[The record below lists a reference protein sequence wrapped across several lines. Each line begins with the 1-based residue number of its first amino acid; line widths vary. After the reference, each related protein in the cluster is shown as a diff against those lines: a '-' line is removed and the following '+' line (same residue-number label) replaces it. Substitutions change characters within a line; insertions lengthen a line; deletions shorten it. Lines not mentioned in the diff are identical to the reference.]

1 MSHSTLSSHAT
12 QRRRCIALVGGGVVL
27 AATPLAGC
35 SSGLPAAAVQAWSA
49 PPAPGADLRHWM
61 LAHALLAPNPHNR
74 QPWLADLRRAGE
86 ITLVCDGER
95 LLPETDPYGRQ
106 VLIGCGAFLELAVI
120 AAAERGV
127 RVDLQLFPDGAPGP
141 RALPGGTVVARLQL
155 LPDAALPR
163 DPLFAA
169 IRRRHTHKG
178 AYDSARA
185 VAPATWQALQ
195 QAAAAPGLLT
205 GTVQDAAQRAR
216 VNTLAQAAY
225 EIELTTPRT
234 YLESARLFR
243 IGAGE
248 IAAHRDGISITGL
261 MPRLM
266 AAVGVFD
273 RYEVPRRGSSNFE
286 RIAERWSAFATGSG
300 YFWLA
305 SQGNGRAAQVASG
318 RAYVRAQLQ
327 ATLDGV
333 HMHPL
338 SQALQEFDEVRP
350 QFEAMH
356 RLLGLDP
363 AQQTLQML
371 ARVGHGLVEPQ
382 ASPRRPLESL
392 LQA

>member
-1 MSHSTLSSHAT
+1 M
-12 QRRRCIALVGGGVVL
+12 
-27 AATPLAGC
+27 
-35 SSGLPAAAVQAWSA
+35 
-49 PPAPGADLRHWM
+49 
-61 LAHALLAPNPHNR
+61 
-74 QPWLADLRRAGE
+74 
-86 ITLVCDGER
+86 
-95 LLPETDPYGRQ
+95 
-106 VLIGCGAFLELAVI
+106 
-120 AAAERGV
+120 
-127 RVDLQLFPDGAPGP
+127 
-141 RALPGGTVVARLQL
+141 
-155 LPDAALPR
+155 
-163 DPLFAA
+163 
-169 IRRRHTHKG
+169 
-178 AYDSARA
+178 
-185 VAPATWQALQ
+185 APATWQALQ

-248 IAAHRDGISITGL
+248 IATHRDGISITGL

-371 ARVGHGLVEPQ
+371 ARVGHGLVEPRKARRGGRWRVCCRPEPPAGPARPARQ
-382 ASPRRPLESL
+382 APDAAPAVHFHAHAGDHRGFVAAQEARGVAQVLGRREAPDRNRRQELRAHLGRVFAHEALQQRRLAGHRVQRHDTDAVRRQFHRIRARGGDDPALAGVVPAQARPRADAGGAGDVQHHAAHAAGAGRCCPSCAARSRASRSRSPSC
-392 LQA
+392 